1 MPKPTAAPS
10 ERSARPARPAE
21 RDRALDLGTRAMAN
35 YRLAIEDPVYEA
47 RYHNFCE
54 GEGCWQ
60 EALQHA
66 DRTGD
71 PHLLLRINDEV
82 ESLRE
87 QALLAIQAG
96 AA

>member
-1 MPKPTAAPS
+1 MPAKPNPITRPPSPAPS
-10 ERSARPARPAE
+10 PEL
-21 RDRALDLGTRAMAN
+21 DRALDLSTRAQAS
-35 YRLAIEDPVYEA
+35 YRLAIEDPVFEA

-71 PHLLLRINDEV
+71 SGLLLRINDEV
-82 ESLRE
+82 ERLRD
-87 QALLAIQAG
+87 QALLAIQA

>member
-1 MPKPTAAPS
+1 MPNDPVALS
-10 ERSARPARPAE
+10 
-21 RDRALDLGTRAMAN
+21 RALDLSTRAQAS

-66 DRTGD
+66 DRAGD
-71 PHLLLRINDEV
+71 PRFLLRINDEV
-82 ESLRE
+82 ERLRD

-96 AA
+96 A

>member
-1 MPKPTAAPS
+1 MPTDPIAT
-10 ERSARPARPAE
+10 RPAE
-21 RDRALDLGTRAMAN
+21 RARAIDLSNRAQAS

-71 PHLLLRINDEV
+71 SRLLLRINEEV
-82 ESLRE
+82 ERLRE
-87 QALLAIQAG
+87 QALLAIQAS
-96 AA
+96 A

>member
-1 MPKPTAAPS
+1 MTAKPTGPTALLP
-10 ERSARPARPAE
+10 RPAE
-21 RDRALDLGTRAMAN
+21 RDRALDLSTRAQAN

-60 EALQHA
+60 EALRHA
-66 DRTGD
+66 DQTGD
-71 PHLLLRINDEV
+71 PGLLLRINDEV
-82 ESLRE
+82 EGVRE
-87 QALLAIQAG
+87 QALLAIQA